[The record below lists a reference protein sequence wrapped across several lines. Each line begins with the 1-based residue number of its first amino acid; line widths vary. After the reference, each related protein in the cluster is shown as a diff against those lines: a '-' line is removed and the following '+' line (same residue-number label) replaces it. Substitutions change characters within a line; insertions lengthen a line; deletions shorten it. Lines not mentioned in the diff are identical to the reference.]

1 MLSVVRIEVE
11 RSRVSHVTS
20 GLIGNDR
27 DVIAYLALIRV
38 AFEGIKRIIY
48 RHVRRPGS
56 TSVGAKGIE

>member
-11 RSRVSHVTS
+11 RSRVRHVTS

-38 AFEGIKRIIY
+38 AFERIKRITY
-48 RHVRRPGS
+48 RHVRRPS
-56 TSVGAKGIE
+56 SASVGAKGIE

>member
-11 RSRVSHVTS
+11 RSRVRHVTS

-38 AFEGIKRIIY
+38 AFERIKRITY
-48 RHVRRPGS
+48 RHVRRPRHAN
-56 TSVGAKGIE
+56 VGTKGIE

>member
-11 RSRVSHVTS
+11 RSRVRHVTS

-38 AFEGIKRIIY
+38 AFERIKRITY

-56 TSVGAKGIE
+56 ASVGAKGIE